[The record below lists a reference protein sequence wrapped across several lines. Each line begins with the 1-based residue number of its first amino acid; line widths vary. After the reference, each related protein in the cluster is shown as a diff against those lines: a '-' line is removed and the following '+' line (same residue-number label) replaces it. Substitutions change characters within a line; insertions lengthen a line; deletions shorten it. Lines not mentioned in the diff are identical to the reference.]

1 MTKNALIFIYLF
13 LFFTSGCSYKP
24 VYKKNQT
31 LVANKINIFV
41 KSKDYD
47 KKIPNLMK
55 IFLNEKINIKKS
67 RPSNLKLVV
76 SLHRSVSN
84 LGTNKDL
91 YSSGRMISYQ
101 VKYAFYDK
109 KGLLTSGKLNNK
121 STFFV
126 GLNPYANIISE
137 ESASENLLISIS
149 ESLSNIILASKF
161 NRSITP

>member
-1 MTKNALIFIYLF
+1 MTKNFLF
-13 LFFTSGCSYKP
+13 LFLYFFFTSGCSYKP
-24 VYKKNQT
+24 VYKKNQA

-47 KKIPNLMK
+47 KKIPSLMK
-55 IFLNEKINIKKS
+55 IFLNEKINISKS
-67 RPSNLKLVV
+67 KPSNLKLIV

-101 VKYAFYDK
+101 VKYAYYEK
-109 KGLLTSGKLNNK
+109 KGLLTSGNIINK

-137 ESASENLLISIS
+137 ESATKNLLISIS

-161 NRSITP
+161 SRSIIP

>member
-1 MTKNALIFIYLF
+1 MIKNFLITILGFFF
-13 LFFTSGCSYKP
+13 LSSCSFTP
-24 VYKKNQT
+24 VYEKSQT

-47 KKIPNLMK
+47 KKIPSLMK
-55 IFLNEKINIKKS
+55 VFLNEKINVRKS
-67 RPSNLKLVV
+67 KPSNLKLIV
-76 SLHRSVSN
+76 SLNRSVSN

-91 YSSGRMISYQ
+91 YSSGKMISYQ
-101 VKYAFYDK
+101 VHYAFYDK

-137 ESASENLLISIS
+137 ESATKKSINLYI
-149 ESLSNIILASKF
+149 
-161 NRSITP
+161 

>member
-1 MTKNALIFIYLF
+1 MTKNFFISLFVF

-24 VYKKNQT
+24 VYKKNQA

-47 KKIPNLMK
+47 KKIPSLMK
-55 IFLNEKINIKKS
+55 IFLNEKINISKS
-67 RPSNLKLVV
+67 KPSNLKLIV

-109 KGLLTSGKLNNK
+109 KGLLTSGK
-121 STFFV
+121 
-126 GLNPYANIISE
+126 
-137 ESASENLLISIS
+137 
-149 ESLSNIILASKF
+149 F
-161 NRSITP
+161 NQ

>member
-1 MTKNALIFIYLF
+1 
-13 LFFTSGCSYKP
+13 
-24 VYKKNQT
+24 
-31 LVANKINIFV
+31 
-41 KSKDYD
+41 
-47 KKIPNLMK
+47 
-55 IFLNEKINIKKS
+55 
-67 RPSNLKLVV
+67 
-76 SLHRSVSN
+76 
-84 LGTNKDL
+84 
-91 YSSGRMISYQ
+91 

-161 NRSITP
+161 NRSIMP

>member
-1 MTKNALIFIYLF
+1 MTKNALISILVFF
-13 LFFTSGCSYKP
+13 LFTSGCSYKA
-24 VYKKNQT
+24 VYKKNQA
-31 LVANKINIFV
+31 LVATKINIFV

-47 KKIPNLMK
+47 KKIPSLMK
-55 IFLNEKINIKKS
+55 IFLNEKINISKS
-67 RPSNLKLVV
+67 KPSNLKLVV
-76 SLHRSVSN
+76 SLDRSVSN

-109 KGLLTSGKLNNK
+109 KGLLTSGKLNSK

-137 ESASENLLISIS
+137 ESATKNLLISIS
-149 ESLSNIILASKF
+149 ENLSNIILASKF
-161 NRSITP
+161 NRSIIP